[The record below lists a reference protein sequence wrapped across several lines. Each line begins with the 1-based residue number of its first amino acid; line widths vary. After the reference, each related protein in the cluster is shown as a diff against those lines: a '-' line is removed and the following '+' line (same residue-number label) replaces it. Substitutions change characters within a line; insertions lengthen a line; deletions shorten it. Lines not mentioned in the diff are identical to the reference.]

1 MLDLALK
8 RLAEENTAVG
18 TPEDEVKEM
27 LQLWCQVDEGAPVL
41 ICNKEKNIKGAY
53 GAIQKYAE
61 KHKGAGNAV
70 YVGPETA
77 FAIVMEYFG
86 AGSFKDMESK
96 LEEGL
101 MYRLMRKVTE
111 KWIPYGEKAKPDAE
125 PLPESAAASQP
136 ELKKDNTF
144 NLSAFSLEDE
154 L

>member
-8 RLAEENTAVG
+8 RLDEEKTAVG
-18 TPEDEVKEM
+18 TPEDEVKVM
-27 LQLWCQVDEGAPVL
+27 LRLWCQVDEDAPALV
-41 ICNKEKNIKGAY
+41 CNKEKNIKGAY
-53 GAIQKYAE
+53 GEIRKYAE

-86 AGSFKDMESK
+86 AGSFQDMESR

-111 KWIPYGEKAKPDAE
+111 KWMPYDEKTKPDAE
-125 PLPESAAASQP
+125 PLPETAAASQP
-136 ELKKDNTF
+136 ESKKDNTF